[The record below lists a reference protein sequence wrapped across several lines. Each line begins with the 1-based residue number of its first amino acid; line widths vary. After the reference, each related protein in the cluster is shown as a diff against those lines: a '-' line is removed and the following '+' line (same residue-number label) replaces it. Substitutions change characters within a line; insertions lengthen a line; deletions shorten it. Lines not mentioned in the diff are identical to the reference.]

1 MNEKGQLMQNPPLGD
16 LTQEVTVSAKINANK
31 NTYWRKYQDW
41 QIDRQT
47 DGRIDGWMDRQTDR
61 WTDRQIDV
69 VTKHVLLTR
78 DVSKRAY
85 FRKKAGKI

>member
-31 NTYWRKYQDW
+31 YTYWRKYQDW

-47 DGRIDGWMDRQTDR
+47 DERTDRWIDGQTDGQTDR
-61 WTDRQIDV
+61 QRDR
-69 VTKHVLLTR
+69 
-78 DVSKRAY
+78 
-85 FRKKAGKI
+85 